1 MMCGIG
7 LIICRECLLSWRRPV
22 EWLNPLLFFILV
34 AILFPLTLVP
44 EIKILQL
51 IGPGVLWVAVLLA
64 VLLSLTRLFQPDY
77 DDGSLEQWLL
87 SPLPLPLWVFAK
99 IAAHGLMLG
108 IPVLIIAPLLGLM
121 FHLSSSVLWVLML
134 TLLLGL
140 PLLILLGAIGAALI
154 VSLRQSGLL
163 LALLLLPLYVPTL
176 IFATGALSAAA
187 AGFSAQASLIWLGAL
202 LSLALVLAPW
212 ITAITLRMGI
222 AYR

>member
-1 MMCGIG
+1 MLSSVF
-7 LIICRECLLSWRRPV
+7 LIIHRECLLTWRRPA
-22 EWLNPLLFFILV
+22 EWLNPLLFFMLV

-44 EIKILQL
+44 DSKILQL

-77 DDGSLEQWLL
+77 EDGSLEQWLL
-87 SPLPLPLWVFAK
+87 SPFPLPLLVFAK
-99 IAAHGLMLG
+99 IAAHWLMLC

-121 FHLSSSVLWVLML
+121 FHLSAQVLWVLVM
-134 TLLLGL
+134 TLLLGT
-140 PLLILLGAIGAALI
+140 PLLTLLGAIGAALI

-163 LALLLLPLYVPTL
+163 LALILLPLYVPTL
-176 IFATGALSAAA
+176 IFATSALSAAA
-187 AGFSAQASLIWLGAL
+187 AGFSAQAAIIWLGAL

-212 ITAITLRMGI
+212 ITAITLKMGI